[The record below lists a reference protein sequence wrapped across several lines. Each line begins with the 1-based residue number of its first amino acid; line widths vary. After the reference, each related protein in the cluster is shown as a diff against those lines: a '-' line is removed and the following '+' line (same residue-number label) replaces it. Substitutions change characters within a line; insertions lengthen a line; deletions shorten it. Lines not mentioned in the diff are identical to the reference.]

1 MQQSEVRRAFVP
13 FLRVRITVSVLVFS
27 RSCRLGA
34 YLPLANEIVSQCLHR
49 FLCRTNI
56 NIRDF
61 IWTNTLFDFSG
72 PREEL
77 LRGQRVEESESQTGG
92 PRHRS
97 QQEDECL
104 RAGSTSFCNQNREA
118 CQSSLV
124 TGWRGC
130 LKETNKMCWHSVK
143 SMSAAVRVAWIYQM
157 SEAFVM
163 QQHQQQWSAWVW
175 AQQSPVL
182 NKDWNR
188 IVWADSNHYERVR
201 YRNNN
206 VVCI

>member
-1 MQQSEVRRAFVP
+1 MQLSEVRRAFVP

-61 IWTNTLFDFSG
+61 ISTNTLFDFSG

-104 RAGSTSFCNQNREA
+104 RAGSTSFCNHQENRGGMSKQPRDRMKRLFKRNKQN
-118 CQSSLV
+118 
-124 TGWRGC
+124 
-130 LKETNKMCWHSVK
+130 
-143 SMSAAVRVAWIYQM
+143 
-157 SEAFVM
+157 
-163 QQHQQQWSAWVW
+163 
-175 AQQSPVL
+175 VL
-182 NKDWNR
+182 TQCEVD
-188 IVWADSNHYERVR
+188 
-201 YRNNN
+201 
-206 VVCI
+206 VCCCESRMDLSDV